1 MSTARRGRSGGLLRS
16 DRLVRMGRLAVPAVA
31 SWLGARTV
39 VSLAFLLAHGLSGH
53 LHHTL
58 AAAGG
63 SGAFTTHDR
72 LAQGLLGWDASWY
85 SAIAA
90 HGYAGVGHASL
101 RFFPLTPMAA
111 WIVGGLL
118 GIGPGDGLLV
128 VANAAALVAGILV
141 ARLAWR
147 ELGDGPTGRRAT
159 WLLSL
164 SPAAFVLA
172 MGYAEP
178 LFLALA
184 AGVFLAVRP
193 KRQQGHGTQH
203 WWVAAVLGFMA
214 GLARPQGVLLSLGV
228 AVEAWREIR
237 ARKAGLLGREPGA
250 GAGDSVAAPA
260 GFPAVRTPAMAAGP
274 ALAPWRS
281 NAGPIVAT
289 LAPLAGGGSYLLW
302 VAWRYGGLFTPL
314 SIQTSAARR
323 GGFADP
329 VATLARDVGDLVSF
343 HHVRQM
349 VKFSRETLFTRDS
362 FCCQYCGK
370 RFDKH
375 DLTFDH
381 VLPAARGGPKTW
393 ENIVT
398 ACRKCNHRKSGKTPE
413 EAGMKLLKKAER
425 PHWSPAIL
433 VMMNLNCRGPKVWE
447 NYLYDASRTVFSQ
460 TVEPH
465 M

>member
-31 SWLGARTV
+31 SWLGARAV

-329 VATLARDVGDLVSF
+329 FATLARDVGDLVSF
-343 HHVRQM
+343 HHVGTGLHLVWAVVAVALCVVCWRRLPA
-349 VKFSRETLFTRDS
+349 SYSLFATAVIAVALSGANLDS
-362 FCCQYCGK
+362 FERYLLTAFPLAIAGATILGK
-370 RFDKH
+370 RK
-375 DLTFDH
+375 
-381 VLPAARGGPKTW
+381 W
-393 ENIVT
+393 
-398 ACRKCNHRKSGKTPE
+398 
-413 EAGMKLLKKAER
+413 
-425 PHWSPAIL
+425 
-433 VMMNLNCRGPKVWE
+433 
-447 NYLYDASRTVFSQ
+447 
-460 TVEPH
+460 VEPAVYAGLAIA
-465 M
+465 MAGYCTLAFLNIYVP